1 MSKAD
6 WAVPTWYFFHGFAEK
21 VNKDFYDKNYSRC
34 FNIIR
39 EICANLPCEICRQ
52 HALVKMKRTTNNM
65 INTKEKLIDYLFN
78 FHNEVSS
85 RSGKQVY
92 DKSILLKYKNFNI
105 LQGYLHFTKCFFKP
119 YYSLNFNQW
128 KRDMLRKK
136 LNKEMLALWFQ
147 LFK

>member
-1 MSKAD
+1 M
-6 WAVPTWYFFHGFAEK
+6 F
-21 VNKDFYDKNYSRC
+21 
-34 FNIIR
+34 I
-39 EICANLPCEICRQ
+39 
-52 HALVKMKRTTNNM
+52 
-65 INTKEKLIDYLFN
+65 FN

-85 RSGKQVY
+85 NVGKQVY
-92 DKSILLKYKNFNI
+92 DKSILLKYKNFNT

>member
-21 VNKDFYDKNYSRC
+21 VNKNFYDKNYNRC

-39 EICANLPCEICRQ
+39 EICTNLPCEICRK
-52 HALVKMKRTTNNM
+52 HAVQKMNRTTDNM
-65 INTKEKLIDYLFN
+65 INTKEKLIEYLFN

-85 RSGKQVY
+85 NVGKQVY
-92 DKSILLKYKNFNI
+92 DKSILLKYKNFNT